1 MPEYRRVYIPGG
13 TYFFTLV
20 TYERRRIFTSRE
32 AIQLL
37 HTSISKVLL
46 NLPFTINAYAVLPDH
61 MHFLWTLPENDSN
74 YSVRIAQMKRYFS
87 KEFKTSHFLINNMP
101 TSRVKRAELPIWQ
114 RRFWEHSIQDE
125 KDFNQHLDYIH
136 YNPVKHGLVEFAKDW
151 SASSFMDYVRTD
163 NYDLLWGQGEL
174 KFSAKSFGE

>member
-46 NLPFTINAYAVLPDH
+46 NHPFTINAYAVLPDH

-87 KEFKTSHFLINNMP
+87 KEFKFCILNKITRYH
-101 TSRVKRAELPIWQ
+101 E
-114 RRFWEHSIQDE
+114 
-125 KDFNQHLDYIH
+125 
-136 YNPVKHGLVEFAKDW
+136 
-151 SASSFMDYVRTD
+151 
-163 NYDLLWGQGEL
+163 
-174 KFSAKSFGE
+174 